1 MFFFP
6 SVSIHTSRRHGNCC
20 QQVTHSIK
28 HLISRM
34 QSETRFYFLIARID
48 LMRLNV
54 LKGNKHSN
62 KNSFWRLLGFF
73 FSFLLSLTGA
83 AQCFNSQEKQLKA
96 GRGLTYTQWSK
107 IDERHPA
114 WTNHSTQGEA
124 SQQTWKVQEAMA
136 NGLENAA
143 DEWWEEKVVAPFTLY
158 PLCPLLLTLHPA
170 AQSPQSNVLHFCK
183 SRICHVYWRWP
194 SCQEVEGISG
204 RRMP

>member
-1 MFFFP
+1 
-6 SVSIHTSRRHGNCC
+6 
-20 QQVTHSIK
+20 
-28 HLISRM
+28 M

-124 SQQTWKVQEAMA
+124 SQQTWKVQEAMTVQMVWKMLLM
-136 NGLENAA
+136 N
-143 DEWWEEKVVAPFTLY
+143 DEKKRLWPPLPFTLF
-158 PLCPLLLTLHPA
+158 
-170 AQSPQSNVLHFCK
+170 VLYYLPCIRQPSHRSLMFYISANHGYVTCIGADPPVRRWRV
-183 SRICHVYWRWP
+183 SAGDGCH
-194 SCQEVEGISG
+194 SFD
-204 RRMP
+204 